1 MSDPKTK
8 IQQLEQRI
16 KELEKDNKI
25 LSDFADLSSD
35 WFWEQDADLRFTRF
49 FGLSTEKLQ
58 RDQKLFF
65 GKQRWDMPIC
75 GLSREQLQTH
85 IDCCMNHQPFRDFEY
100 EVPGDDGSLQR
111 YSISGTPI
119 YDDKGEFA
127 GYRGIGSNI
136 TELRSAQNEV
146 KESQQ
151 KLLQILLGSPIPTFV
166 IDSDH
171 IVTHWNPACENLTG
185 VAAKDIIGNKESW
198 RGFYPE
204 ERPTMADLVAS
215 ASPTELVRHHYGS
228 KFSFS
233 NLIPGACEAEAFFP
247 NMGNYGLW
255 LHFNASPLRDING
268 NTVGAIE
275 TLQDV
280 SSRVIAEKT
289 ERKHYKELQA
299 SHLELQKTMQQLVEA
314 QKLAGL
320 GRLVAGVGHELN
332 TPLGNILMGQSVAQ
346 TMLDDLIESVDEGQL
361 SRKQLDNFISEN
373 QNALSIVDT
382 NVKRCTTLINRFREM
397 ANDQRHTEPA
407 TFSPHEIT
415 NDVHTLSANEC
426 QKKNIQIKN
435 LIPENLSITS
445 HKEAFEQIMFSLLEN
460 SITHGIGSN
469 GEVTIQAKRRNGSVE
484 FKFQDNGSGMDEEVI
499 KQAFDPFFSTQFG
512 QGSSG
517 LGLYRV
523 YNLITV
529 VMGGS
534 ITLENTSPGL
544 CARFHIHDAGTHK

>member
-35 WFWEQDADLRFTRF
+35 WFWEQNSELRFTRF

-58 RDQKLFF
+58 RDQKLFL
-65 GKQRWDMPIC
+65 GKRRWDMPIC
-75 GLSREQLQTH
+75 DLSEKQLQAH
-85 IDCCMNHQPFRDFEY
+85 IDCCMNHQSFRDFEY
-100 EVPGDDGSLQR
+100 EVPGDDNSLQR
-111 YSISGTPI
+111 YSISGTPF
-119 YDDKGEFA
+119 YDDQGEFA
-127 GYRGIGSNI
+127 GYRGIGRNI
-136 TELRSAQNEV
+136 TELRSAQNAV

-171 IVTHWNPACENLTG
+171 VVTHWNPACANLTG
-185 VAAKDIIGNKESW
+185 IEAKDIIGKKESW
-198 RGFYPE
+198 KGFYRE
-204 ERPTMADLVAS
+204 ERPTMADLVVA
-215 ASPTELVRHHYGS
+215 ASPTELVRHHYGN

-247 NMGNYGLW
+247 QMGSNGLW
-255 LHFNASPLRDING
+255 LHFNASPLKDING
-268 NTVGAIE
+268 HTVGAIE

-280 SSRVIAEKT
+280 SSRVKAEQT
-289 ERKHYKELQA
+289 ERKHYKQLQA
-299 SHLELQKTMQQLVEA
+299 SHLELQRTMQQLVEA

-320 GRLVAGVGHELN
+320 GRLAAGVGHELN

-346 TMLDDLIESVDEGQL
+346 AMLDDLIESFDEGQL
-361 SRKQLDNFISEN
+361 SRKQLDNFITEN
-373 QNALSIVDT
+373 QNALSIIDS
-382 NVKRCTTLINRFREM
+382 NLKRCTSLINRFKEM
-397 ANDQRHTEPA
+397 ANDQNHTESVP
-407 TFSPHEIT
+407 FSPHEVM
-415 NDVHTLSANEC
+415 NDVYTLSAHEC
-426 QKKNIQIKN
+426 QKKNIRINN
-435 LIPENLSITS
+435 LIPADLSITS
-445 HKEAFEQIMFSLLEN
+445 YKEAFEQIMFSLLEN
-460 SITHGIGSN
+460 SITHGIASS
-469 GEVTIQAKRRNGSVE
+469 GEVEVQATRRNNNIE
-484 FKFQDNGSGMDEEVI
+484 IKFQDNGCGMDEEAL
-499 KQAFDPFFSTQFG
+499 KHAFDPFFSTQFG

-544 CARFHIHDAGTHK
+544 CARFNIHDEDL